1 MKRQA
6 GEREETLVHI
16 AQRLKANWNVYI
28 RVGGTPANRT
38 VVNCPTTLFQSQK
51 AVPASLK
58 VIPNVRTDGLYTV

>member
-6 GEREETLVHI
+6 GERDETLVHI

-38 VVNCPTTLFQSQK
+38 ALNCPTTPFESETAAPAPPK
-51 AVPASLK
+51 A
-58 VIPNVRTDGLYTV
+58 IPNVRTDGLYTV